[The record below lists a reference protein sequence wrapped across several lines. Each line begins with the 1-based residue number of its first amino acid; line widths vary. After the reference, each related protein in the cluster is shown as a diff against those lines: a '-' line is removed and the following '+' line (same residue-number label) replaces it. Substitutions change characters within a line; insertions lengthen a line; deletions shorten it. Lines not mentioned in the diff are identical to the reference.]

1 MKMSS
6 SEIKSELKTLIDKET
21 DLEFLRDVKAMFKH
35 ENVDPSVEKEMTSR
49 ILKSEQDIQEGKVFT
64 IEESKDRLKKSLGF

>member
-21 DLEFLRDVKAMFKH
+21 DLEFLKDVKAIFDH
-35 ENVDPSVEKEMTSR
+35 ENVDPSKEQEMISR
-49 ILKSEQDIQEGKVFT
+49 VLKSEQDIREGKVFT